1 MGIFETIFTALRDL
15 SLHKFR
21 SALATLGIIFA
32 VASVMAMISISDG
45 ARREMLDRI
54 GKLGVDNVILRST
67 KPPRAERQ
75 REDGQNQQF
84 VSRYGLKRRD
94 LDHVRNAVPLVKYAV
109 GVKQARQKVYS
120 SAVALQQLDLPV
132 LATEPDYLRVT
143 RSTIDRG
150 RFIRDQDLLTKE
162 QVCAIGRQAARKVF
176 GYSEALGADLRIGS
190 TWYRVVGIVKNDA
203 GLRDAGGDDIENAVF
218 IPLETSR
225 MLYGDFSM
233 QMQSGTYEASVIE
246 LDAIHVQLAD
256 EAAVVPTAKRLEN
269 YLKQTHDAEKR
280 DFALT
285 VPLELIRQKAEAQQV
300 FTVVMASIAGISLL
314 IGGIGIMNIMLANVS
329 DRRKEIG
336 TRRALGAR
344 RMDILLQ
351 FVLEAGTLTTLGGIV
366 GLAVGYGLSQAVA
379 SYAKWPVYISPTTF
393 ALSLGVS
400 SVSGL
405 VFGLWPAQIAA
416 RVNPIEALRSE

>member
-1 MGIFETIFTALRDL
+1 LGIFETIFTALRDL

-45 ARREMLDRI
+45 ARREMLERI
-54 GKLGVDNVILRST
+54 GKLGVDNVILRSE

-75 REDGQNQQF
+75 RDDGQQRQF

-94 LDHVRNAVPLVKYAV
+94 LEHVRTVLPMIRYAV
-109 GVKQARQKVYS
+109 GVKEARQKVYS

-132 LATEPDYLRVT
+132 LATEPDYLAVT
-143 RSTIDRG
+143 RSTVDRG
-150 RFIRDQDLLTKE
+150 RFINEYDLRTKE

-176 GYSEALGADLRIGS
+176 GYADALNADIRIGS
-190 TWYRVVGIVKNDA
+190 TWYRVVGIVKNEA
-203 GLRDAGGDDIENAVF
+203 GLREAGGDDIENAVF
-218 IPLETSR
+218 IPLDTAQ
-225 MLYGDFSM
+225 MLYGDFSIKM
-233 QMQSGTYEASVIE
+233 DSGTFESNVIE
-246 LDAIHVQLAD
+246 LDAIHVQVSE

-269 YLKQTHDAEKR
+269 YLKQTHNPERR
-280 DFALT
+280 DFSLT

-344 RMDILLQ
+344 RVDILLQ

-379 SYAKWPVYISPTTF
+379 SYAKWPVYISPTTI

-405 VFGLWPAQIAA
+405 VFGLWPAQIAS